1 MPYDDGL
8 LILNPLLIKMVIKSW
23 GKLELHSLVSAISVG
38 GLGRATNNENEQ
50 VWNPSHGLPRQM
62 QGFLGSRWAESDRL
76 SVSRLP
82 DMFGQHVPTD

>member
-38 GLGRATNNENEQ
+38 GLGRA
-50 VWNPSHGLPRQM
+50 SK
-62 QGFLGSRWAESDRL
+62 
-76 SVSRLP
+76 
-82 DMFGQHVPTD
+82 